1 MHLQATHS
9 LQSESVHN
17 HRSWVTPPVAEWQ
30 PNFIVKNMR
39 STTATLPN
47 NRDAAN
53 PPSKYT
59 VFVRCLADVI
69 ELSKPRLV
77 VMILIT
83 TAAGFYLGSRT
94 FEWLHCL
101 HTLLGAGLTAAG
113 VLGLNQYLE
122 RDVDALME
130 RTQGRPIPDGRMG
143 PLTALLIGAVFTGSG
158 MLYLT
163 FIVNVLSGFVISLI
177 VVSYLFLYTPLKRK
191 TSLCTLIGAVPGA
204 LPPVV
209 GWVAAHGSLTGEAWV
224 LFTILFLWQL
234 PHSLAIA
241 YIYREDYARAGFRLL
256 PVIHPDGASTRR
268 QIVVNCVALLGIGLL
283 PTGFGVAGSI
293 YFFTALLSG
302 LAFLAVGIYLARTRS
317 MRAAR
322 HVLYASLF
330 YLPVVFITMALDKT

>member
-1 MHLQATHS
+1 
-9 LQSESVHN
+9 
-17 HRSWVTPPVAEWQ
+17 
-30 PNFIVKNMR
+30 MR
-39 STTATLPN
+39 STTATLPESS
-47 NRDAAN
+47 DTAN
-53 PPSKYT
+53 PSSKQAT
-59 VFVRCLADVI
+59 FVQRVADLI

-83 TAAGFYLGSRT
+83 TAAGFYLGAQT
-94 FEWLHCL
+94 FDWLRCL
-101 HTLLGAGLTAAG
+101 HTLIGAGLTAAG

-122 RDVDALME
+122 RDADALME

-143 PLTALLIGAVFTGSG
+143 PLTALLIGAAFTGSG

-209 GWVAAHGSLTGEAWV
+209 GWVAARGSLTGEAWV

-268 QIVVNCVALLGIGLL
+268 QIVVNCVALFGIGLL
-283 PTGFGVAGSI
+283 PTWYNIAGSV
-293 YFFTALLSG
+293 YFFTALAAG
-302 LAFLAVGIYLARTRS
+302 GIFLAFGIYLARTRS
-317 MRAAR
+317 VKAAR
-322 HVLYASLF
+322 YVLYASLL
-330 YLPVVFITMALDKT
+330 YLPVVFITMALDKVALLNY